1 MIGSKPTCFRNP
13 FPNEV
18 TKLGVVATFL
28 ISVADDPN
36 DALVRIMSL
45 RDPTQKMSKSDI
57 STQSRIDLTDSP
69 DVIVKKIRKAQTD
82 AIPGISYDKAG
93 RPGVSNLMSILSAVT
108 GHSVDDIQG
117 QYGVHIAYVYPH
129 RNH

>member
-57 STQSRIDLTDSP
+57 STQSRIDLTD
-69 DVIVKKIRKAQTD
+69 